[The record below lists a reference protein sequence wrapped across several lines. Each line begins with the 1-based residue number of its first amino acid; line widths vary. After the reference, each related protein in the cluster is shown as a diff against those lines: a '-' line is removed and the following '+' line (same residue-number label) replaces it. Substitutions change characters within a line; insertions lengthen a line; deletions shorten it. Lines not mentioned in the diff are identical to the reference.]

1 MTSHETGNILLEN
14 PMDSVDAKLLGSD
27 VSISRNIHFF
37 QKVLSK

>member
-1 MTSHETGNILLEN
+1 MTSHETGNILLEK

-27 VSISRNIHFF
+27 VSRNIHFF